1 MERARLI
8 ELLRATGCAE
18 ETGGYVFLRDPRW
31 SEAERAQA
39 AALRAEIGVGRSETD
54 AGWLCIP
61 TGGSSGTIKFARHD
75 ERTLGAAARGFSEYF
90 GFTRVNAVDVLPPW
104 HVSGLM
110 ARVRSHLSGG
120 THVAWDWRRLDAGER
135 PELGQGDWVLSLVP
149 TQLQR
154 LLESL
159 AAVDW
164 LRRFRVIFLG
174 GGPVWKELADAAATA
189 RLPISLSYGMTET
202 AAMVAALTPEEFL
215 AGQRSSGRALPHARI
230 SLTAEGLIR
239 IEGESVF
246 RGYFP
251 RASESRRF
259 VTEDLGMIET
269 GGFLRVLG
277 RRDAVIISGGE
288 KVQPAEV
295 EAALRATGEFG
306 DVAVIG
312 APDLAWGE
320 RVIACFPAETKRP
333 DMERVR
339 ASVRETLA
347 AYKRPKD
354 YVAITEWPRNAQG
367 KLNRAELRRRVAAVL
382 GGSAARGTDDSSVHR
397 R

>member
-18 ETGGYVFLRDPRW
+18 EIGGYVFLRDPRW
-31 SEAERAQA
+31 GEAERAQVV
-39 AALRAEIGVGRSETD
+39 ALRAEIEDRQAEVD

-61 TGGSSGTIKFARHD
+61 TGGSSGAIKFARHD
-75 ERTLGAAARGFSEYF
+75 ERTLGAAARGFLAHF

-110 ARVRSHLSGG
+110 ARVRSQLSGG
-120 THVAWDWRRLDAGER
+120 THVAWDWRRLEAGER
-135 PELGQGDWVLSLVP
+135 PELGRGDWVLSLVP

-154 LLESL
+154 LLESS

-174 GGPVWKELADAAATA
+174 GGPVWTELADAAAAA
-189 RLPISLSYGMTET
+189 RLPVSLSYGMTET

-230 SLTAEGLIR
+230 SLTTEGLIS

-251 RASESRRF
+251 SGSESRRF
-259 VTEDLGMIET
+259 VTEDLGMIEA

-312 APDLAWGE
+312 VPDPAWGE
-320 RVIACFPAETKRP
+320 RVVVCFPTETRRP
-333 DMERVR
+333 DVERVR
-339 ASVRETLA
+339 ASLRETLA

-354 YVAITEWPRNAQG
+354 YVAIAEWPRNAQG
-367 KLNRAELRRRVAAVL
+367 KLNRAALRRTVVAAL
-382 GGSAARGTDDSSVHR
+382 GGDAGRGADDAPLR